1 MWKRS
6 KLQFTS
12 TQTWNWKMRSF
23 VHEPTAKSQL
33 TWILVHGTGVTDL
46 YNIAS
51 LITLRKIKEIVSL
64 YLFITATFFRVNRN
78 IVIFSNRTN
87 NTKWQF
93 HYSSVLCMCRN
104 KLHVNKIRMYDALH
118 VVMIQCI
125 DHVHCTA
132 LALLVLC
139 GFRAASSGL

>member
-23 VHEPTAKSQL
+23 VHEPTARSQL

-64 YLFITATFFRVNRN
+64 YLFITATFFRVDRN

-93 HYSSVLCMCRN
+93 HYSSVLCMCQY
-104 KLHVNKIRMYDALH
+104 KLHVNKSEYTMRYTWLWFSALTTYMY
-118 VVMIQCI
+118 M
-125 DHVHCTA
+125 HCTST
-132 LALLVLC
+132 
-139 GFRAASSGL
+139 ASVVWIQSS